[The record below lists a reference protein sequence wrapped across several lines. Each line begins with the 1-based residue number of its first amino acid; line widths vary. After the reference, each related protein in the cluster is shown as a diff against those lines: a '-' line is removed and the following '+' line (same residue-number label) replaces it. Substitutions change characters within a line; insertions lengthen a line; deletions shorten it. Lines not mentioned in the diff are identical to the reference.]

1 MRLFMYS
8 RDYLSLHPLITFRI
22 SKHKWIKGCICDGS
36 LIFIHLSY
44 LIFLYS
50 KVSLKIT
57 CYVLVI
63 TKNIHKNWWKKSQ
76 RLLLILYMMVLSC
89 WNQLWNG
96 GIREKTKAEYN
107 LDLIEYRVYWRRE
120 KSSSFGFVGFRWTLK
135 FINHSIQTQNN
146 H

>member
-1 MRLFMYS
+1 MTTYSNVMKLFMYS
-8 RDYLSLHPLITFRI
+8 RDYLSLHPLITLWI
-22 SKHKWIKGCICDGS
+22 SKHKWIKGCICDRK
-36 LIFIHLSY
+36 LTFIHLSY

-50 KVSLKIT
+50 KLNLKIRCDKT
-57 CYVLVI
+57 TFI
-63 TKNIHKNWWKKSQ
+63 TNIIYDGIELLKS
-76 RLLLILYMMVLSC
+76 IMK
-89 WNQLWNG
+89 WGHW
-96 GIREKTKAEYN
+96 EKTKAEYN